1 MYDVYVKETHPDM
14 HPDGQPETFE
24 ERIEMYEYYKEEH
37 NITIPVLIDDMQ
49 NTWKKLYL
57 PGPTG
62 CILIDIRGI
71 VVYTI
76 QFIMSGNSYS
86 TIDNEIGKLLKAT
99 EDYTS
104 IPYEN
109 NAPDISSYSITQLNK
124 GTFSIG
130 LPAEESYSVEIF
142 NLQGARLL
150 SRSSCGTGIFNLN
163 DFFSAGKYFIR
174 INTKD
179 QAIVKPLII
188 GQ

>member
-1 MYDVYVKETHPDM
+1 MEIQPKLHNPDS
-14 HPDGQPETFE
+14 FL
-24 ERIEMYEYYKEEH
+24 K
-37 NITIPVLIDDMQ
+37 
-49 NTWKKLYL
+49 
-57 PGPTG
+57 
-62 CILIDIRGI
+62 
-71 VVYTI
+71 
-76 QFIMSGNSYS
+76 S
-86 TIDNEIGKLLKAT
+86 LKAT

-104 IPYEN
+104 ILYEN
-109 NAPDISSYSITQLNK
+109 NVPDISLYSITQPTK
-124 GTFSIG
+124 GTFSIVI
-130 LPAEESYSVEIF
+130 PAEESYSVEIF